1 MQETLTVDDEDIEI
15 LHGSQA
21 AAVSAS
27 APAPQNLPFSSA
39 AAASASAA
47 GLAAKQVNAYSWHL
61 SHN

>member
-1 MQETLTVDDEDIEI
+1 VDDEDVEI

-21 AAVSAS
+21 AAVS

-47 GLAAKQVNAYSWHL
+47 GPAAKQVNGYSWHL
-61 SHN
+61 SHI